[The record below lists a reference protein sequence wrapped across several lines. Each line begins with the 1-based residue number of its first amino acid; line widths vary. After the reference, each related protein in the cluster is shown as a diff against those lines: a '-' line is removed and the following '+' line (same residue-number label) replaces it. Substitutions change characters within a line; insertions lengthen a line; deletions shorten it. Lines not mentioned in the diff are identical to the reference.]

1 MYSDLHIHT
10 LFSDGTKSP
19 SYVIKR
25 AAAMG
30 LDLVSVT
37 DHDSV
42 AGLPDAAEE
51 ARKCNVPFIN
61 GVELSVSDVTEVHIL
76 GYGMNTDGEFEK
88 KMKYAAS
95 LRETRNEEIIARL
108 NSLGIGISVEDLNRG
123 KGVKGRMHIAR
134 ILCEKGITRGV
145 NEAFDEYLGKDGK
158 AYVPSMR
165 LSAEQAIDMI
175 VSSGGI
181 AVLAHPS
188 RFRIEGRYYDLL
200 EKLVSLGL
208 GGIEAFYPTH
218 SKAEV
223 AEYVADAEK
232 YGLIVTGGSDY
243 HGDEHGA
250 PINAAGAILPQKS
263 LEALMKKR
271 VIL

>member
-19 SYVIKR
+19 SYVIRR

-95 LRETRNEEIIARL
+95 LRETRNAEIIARL
-108 NSLGIGISVEDLNRG
+108 NSLGIGISADDLN
-123 KGVKGRMHIAR
+123 
-134 ILCEKGITRGV
+134 
-145 NEAFDEYLGKDGK
+145 LGK
-158 AYVPSMR
+158 
-165 LSAEQAIDMI
+165 
-175 VSSGGI
+175 
-181 AVLAHPS
+181 
-188 RFRIEGRYYDLL
+188 
-200 EKLVSLGL
+200 
-208 GGIEAFYPTH
+208 
-218 SKAEV
+218 
-223 AEYVADAEK
+223 
-232 YGLIVTGGSDY
+232 
-243 HGDEHGA
+243 
-250 PINAAGAILPQKS
+250 
-263 LEALMKKR
+263 
-271 VIL
+271 